1 MTPSHVEL
9 AKLFLNILGSGNLS
23 SLKDIFSEDIRIEY
37 PGLRAVAGS
46 GKVVLLLKRIFSQF
60 ETLRFEA
67 LDFIQ
72 DGEKLCVTW
81 KNDGRL
87 KTGDAFRNEGAT
99 VLHIRNG
106 AIEYVS
112 DYFKYDRKDTQP

>member
-1 MTPSHVEL
+1 MSSNVEL
-9 AKLFLNILGSGNLS
+9 AKLFLNVLGSDDLS
-23 SLKDIFSEDIRIEY
+23 SLRDLFSEDVRIEY
-37 PGLRAVAGS
+37 PGLRAVTGR
-46 GKVVLLLKRIFSQF
+46 GKVVLLLKKIFSRF

-81 KNDGRL
+81 KNDGQL
-87 KTGDAFRNEGAT
+87 KTGEAFCNEGAT

-106 AIEYVS
+106 TIGYVS
-112 DYFKYDRKDTQP
+112 DYFKHDRKDTQP

>member
-1 MTPSHVEL
+1 MPSHVDL

-37 PGLRAVAGS
+37 PGLRAVTGS

-72 DGEKLCVTW
+72 EGERLCVTW

-99 VLHIRNG
+99 VLHIKNG
-106 AIEYVS
+106 AIDYVS